1 LPFGARYVNRSSK
14 TLFYYKRDCV
24 KFLYGAEGVSYKDF
38 DGTLKDDLLYS
49 IDNEKKLE
57 WVYNGEYHCA
67 VSEHGNI
74 FVEKYMHKSGKYL
87 YFYRSDARYIGF
99 TAVDLETGEYFRPA
113 QLNDEQAFPYDDCFW
128 LNGEE
133 DECSHLA
140 DGSLYLLL
148 IFVEETPDDDSKWH
162 TYLYKVTG
170 GEVTEEYYFK
180 NPRYGSS
187 IIGTT
192 ENYIYVEA
200 KYHGRGIASYYS
212 YDKRN
217 GKTKKVSRPSRREI
231 AGQPDNY
238 IRVGKYEFFTDTV
251 EYRIPDSNTMF
262 GSRVGYCHYLYR
274 RVNLKKE
281 IMLYSLNSND
291 FYDDI
296 CTF

>member
-1 LPFGARYVNRSSK
+1 NQ
-14 TLFYYKRDCV
+14 
-24 KFLYGAEGVSYKDF
+24 
-38 DGTLKDDLLYS
+38 
-49 IDNEKKLE
+49 DNFKA
-57 WVYNGEYHCA
+57 G
-67 VSEHGNI
+67 I
-74 FVEKYMHKSGKYL
+74 FV
-87 YFYRSDARYIGF
+87 
-99 TAVDLETGEYFRPA
+99 
-113 QLNDEQAFPYDDCFW
+113 
-128 LNGEE
+128 
-133 DECSHLA
+133 
-140 DGSLYLLL
+140 
-148 IFVEETPDDDSKWH
+148 PDDYEAHLTLSDRIGTCSGYSSLMAALLREAGIPAKQVSGYTVKDEDSKWQSSMFDHPEAIVANHAWVEAFFDSKWH

-217 GKTKKVSRPSRREI
+217 GKTKKVSRPSGREI

-296 CTF
+296 CNF